1 VGVGIARDYRGHGG
15 DRGPRQEEYMKLA
28 LIGFGQAGKVVDKFL
43 AYERR
48 AGLDVF
54 SSPLAVN
61 TAKTE
66 LHGLERVP
74 EDDRVLI
81 GQARVNGH
89 GVGADN
95 ELGAEIASLY

>member
-1 VGVGIARDYRGHGG
+1 
-15 DRGPRQEEYMKLA
+15 
-28 LIGFGQAGKVVDKFL
+28 
-43 AYERR
+43 
-48 AGLDVF
+48 
-54 SSPLAVN
+54 
-61 TAKTE
+61 

>member
-1 VGVGIARDYRGHGG
+1 
-15 DRGPRQEEYMKLA
+15 MKLA
-28 LIGFGQAGKVVDKFL
+28 LIGFSQAGRSSTSFS
-43 AYERR
+43 RTS
-48 AGLDVF
+48 AGPGMDVF

-95 ELGAEIASLY
+95 ELGAETAPLY